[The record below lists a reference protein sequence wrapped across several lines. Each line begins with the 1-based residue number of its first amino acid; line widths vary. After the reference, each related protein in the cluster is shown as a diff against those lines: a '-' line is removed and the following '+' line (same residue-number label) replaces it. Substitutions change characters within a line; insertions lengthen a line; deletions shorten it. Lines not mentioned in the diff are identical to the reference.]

1 MEYKLVVA
9 VRHDLGLSKGKIAVQ
24 VAHAAV
30 SCTLAAQKT
39 YPKTMEGWL
48 REGQKKVVVKVP
60 GLKEIY
66 QLERMARE
74 SDIIH
79 KIITDAGRT
88 EVEPGTI
95 TCLGL
100 GPEKDSILDDITG
113 ELSLM

>member
-1 MEYKLVVA
+1 MEYKLVIA
-9 VRHDLGLSKGKIAVQ
+9 VRNDLGLSKGKMAVQ

-48 REGQKKVVVKVP
+48 KNGQKKVVVKVP
-60 GLKEIY
+60 GLEEIFHLE
-66 QLERMARE
+66 QLARK
-74 SDIIH
+74 SDIVH

-95 TCLGL
+95 TCVGL
-100 GPEKDSILDDITG
+100 GPERDSILDDVTG
-113 ELSLM
+113 QLSLM